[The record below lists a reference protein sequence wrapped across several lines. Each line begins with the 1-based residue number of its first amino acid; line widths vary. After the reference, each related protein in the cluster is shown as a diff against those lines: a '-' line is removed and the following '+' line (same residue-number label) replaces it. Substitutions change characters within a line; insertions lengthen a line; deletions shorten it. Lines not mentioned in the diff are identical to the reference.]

1 MTTTYQEPNALGRAT
16 LQPSRAKSAVRTAI
30 HLLSYYFILKR
41 RRAAQ
46 TRVAGFRLIV
56 PPTVFHPRY
65 FLTSAFFAQFVSKL
79 DLSGKKSPTWGR
91 DRASLRSRPRRREGQ
106 PYSHS
111 TSTQTPRRP
120 QPKTH
125 TLTALVVQSARWAQT
140 CCRPLCRARCLMLF
154 CQVLPRSPANPA
166 TWPTALG
173 PLVQTIGISRCCSL
187 RLGKGSRPMA
197 ACTCSSPRIPISTY
211 SEPLLA
217 AQALSRVLVAQRSI
231 LIESF
236 LIYKLTIKV

>member
-16 LQPSRAKSAVRTAI
+16 LQPSRAKSVVRTAI

-46 TRVAGFRLIV
+46 ARVAGFRLIV
-56 PPTVFHPRY
+56 RPTVFHPRY

-79 DLSGKKSPTWGR
+79 DLSGKKVADVGTGSGILALAAAQGER
-91 DRASLRSRPRRREGQ
+91 Q

-120 QPKTH
+120 QPKML
-125 TLTALVVQSARWAQT
+125 TLTALVVPSARWAQT
-140 CCRPLCRARCLMLF
+140 CCRPLDRARCLTLF

-173 PLVQTIGISRCCSL
+173 TLVQTIGTSRCCSL
-187 RLGKGSRPMA
+187 RLGKGLLPMA
-197 ACTCSSPRIPISTY
+197 ACTSSSPRIPI
-211 SEPLLA
+211 
-217 AQALSRVLVAQRSI
+217 
-231 LIESF
+231 
-236 LIYKLTIKV
+236 